1 MDTHRILIKM
11 DIDEHAHEHEHHEH
25 PGKQQK
31 KNTASGLPAG
41 PPRTLILTQL
51 DPDPA

>member
-31 KNTASGLPAG
+31 KIQHLDFRLVPHANT
-41 PPRTLILTQL
+41 
-51 DPDPA
+51 DPT